1 MEKLDIERI
10 KSQLCISEEDFAKK
24 MGISMEEL
32 RSYCDGTAKP
42 SLELLMKMTMITRIF
57 PDQLFTGTRPTVDP
71 IEPQDTYKPSEI
83 TKNSLVE
90 YIEQGIAAFKEETLQ
105 EEIQKIQKCVNV
117 IRKPRISFA
126 GQSDTGKSTL
136 INALLGSEKMPAKW
150 TPTTSIVVYIK
161 HIDDKPSFIKENVW
175 ILGKKSDELWDDFR
189 LNDEKYCKEF
199 FIAGGDYSL
208 LEQYGTHQK
217 EKENAQRASAA
228 VAFIDSPLLKNCDI
242 LDLPGFAATAE
253 DDALHRFNTQQNVTD
268 ILLYLSRSNGFL
280 QDRDLDYLR
289 KCIRSLRPVEKR
301 GINDLEKLE
310 NLFIIAS
317 QAGAVNNGNVTELK
331 EILDGR
337 CKALCEGY
345 ALAVSSSKNKSD
357 SLLPFQSKQTSF
369 ENRSKLL
376 LPFRIEQIDSNIK
389 NESLLPFRTEQT
401 GYDYFE
407 EDFRKRFFTYEKD
420 IPSLCERFSSKITS
434 ISEKLPK
441 AIYKDF
447 CRELKKTVAES
458 SDIIQKRVDE
468 WNAML
473 NDKTR
478 YMDLAREIKQKEPAR
493 KIERAAE
500 MDKMVA
506 FIQNLEASSKQDIQ
520 SMYTETMETEH
531 LVGLMEERGVKNK
544 RSDKE
549 DFASAINEL
558 ISSQVQSILAEKSK
572 EYTASIDKYIEG
584 YTASFEKYSAGK
596 DVNIQ
601 FDVLNSFALGLASLG
616 VLGASAV
623 WLATSFTA
631 FSVSMLGI
639 LAGWGSVL
647 AVGGVI
653 GIAIAAVITGIISI
667 FKAFTWKQD
676 FAKTII
682 SVYEKEKYI
691 DRVFNEVEKY
701 WDDTVSSFKK
711 GSEKVEEDWQKRL
724 EEYES
729 IADEKNIPALEAK
742 IVEAK
747 RGLDFFTKMPLPDA
761 G

>member
-1 MEKLDIERI
+1 MKKLDIERI
-10 KSQLCISEEDFAKK
+10 KSHTGESEETFAEE
-24 MGISMEEL
+24 MEISVEEL
-32 RSYCDGTAKP
+32 RSYCDGTAQP
-42 SLELLMKMTMITRIF
+42 SGELLSKMCEYTGL
-57 PDQLFTGTRPTVDP
+57 PENELFIGQHAAKLAVA
-71 IEPQDTYKPSEI
+71 IKPQDTYKLSEI
-83 TKNSLVE
+83 TKNNLVE
-90 YIEQGIAAFKEETLQ
+90 YVEQGVAEFKEETLQ
-105 EEIQKIQKCVNV
+105 VEIQKIQKCVNA

-150 TPTTSIVVYIK
+150 TPTTSIIVYIK
-161 HIDDKPSFIKENVW
+161 HTDNRPSFIKENVW
-175 ILGKKSDELWDDFR
+175 ILGKKSDELWDDSR
-189 LNDEKYCKEF
+189 LNDEKYCREF

-242 LDLPGFAATAE
+242 LDLPGFAATVE

-268 ILLYLSRSNGFL
+268 ILLYLSRANGFL
-280 QDRDLDYLR
+280 QDRDLLYLR
-289 KCIRSLRPVEKR
+289 ECIRSLRPVEKA
-301 GINDLEKLE
+301 GKKDGNDLKKLG
-310 NLFIIAS
+310 NLFVIAS
-317 QAGAVNNGNVTELK
+317 QAGSVNKGNATELN
-331 EILDGR
+331 EIMNRR
-337 CKALCEGY
+337 CAALCAGY
-345 ALAVSSSKNKSD
+345 KLAASTPKNKS
-357 SLLPFQSKQTSF
+357 Q
-369 ENRSKLL
+369 
-376 LPFRIEQIDSNIK
+376 
-389 NESLLPFRTEQT
+389 SLLPFRTEQT

-407 EDFRKRFFTYEKD
+407 EDFRARFFTYEKD
-420 IPSLCERFSSKITS
+420 MLRLKKKFDLAITD

-447 CRELKKTVAES
+447 CRELRKTVAES
-458 SDIIQKRVDE
+458 SNIIQKRVAE
-468 WNAML
+468 WNDML
-473 NDKTR
+473 NNKIK
-478 YMDLAREIKQKEPAR
+478 YMDLVREIKQKEPAR
-493 KIERAAE
+493 KIERVAE
-500 MDKMVA
+500 MDKMIA
-506 FIQNLEASSKQDIQ
+506 FIQNLEASSKQDIH

-531 LVGLMEERGVKNK
+531 LVSLMEKRGLKNK
-544 RSDKE
+544 KSDKE
-549 DFASAINEL
+549 DFVSAINEL
-558 ISSQVQSILAEKSK
+558 ISSQVQRILAEKSK

-584 YTASFEKYSAGK
+584 YTASFEKYSVGK

-631 FSVSMLGI
+631 FSVSILGI

-742 IVEAK
+742 IAEAK

>member
-1 MEKLDIERI
+1 MKKLDIERI
-10 KSQLCISEEDFAKK
+10 KSHTGESEETFAEE
-24 MGISMEEL
+24 MEISVEEL
-32 RSYCDGTAKP
+32 RSYCDGTALPP
-42 SLELLMKMTMITRIF
+42 SELLSQMCEYTGL
-57 PDQLFTGTRPTVDP
+57 PEGELFIGKHAAKFAVA
-71 IEPQDTYKPSEI
+71 IKPQDTYKPSEI

-90 YIEQGIAAFKEETLQ
+90 YIKQGGAEFEEETLQ
-105 EEIQKIQKCVNV
+105 VEIQKIQKCVNA

-126 GQSDTGKSTL
+126 GQSDAGKSTL

-150 TPTTSIVVYIK
+150 TPTTSIIVYIK
-161 HIDDKPSFIKENVW
+161 HTDDKPSFIKENVW
-175 ILGKKSDELWDDFR
+175 ILGKKSDELWDDSR
-189 LNDEKYCKEF
+189 LNDEKYCREF

-253 DDALHRFNTQQNVTD
+253 DDALHCFNTQQNVTD
-268 ILLYLSRSNGFL
+268 ILLYLSQANSLLLG
-280 QDRDLDYLR
+280 DLDYLR
-289 KCIRSLRPVEKR
+289 ECIKSLRPVEKK
-301 GINDLEKLE
+301 GINNLEKLE

-317 QAGAVNNGNVTELK
+317 QAASVNNGNVPALNAKIME
-331 EILDGR
+331 R
-337 CKALCEGY
+337 CKALCDGY
-345 ALAVSSSKNKSD
+345 ALAASTSKNKS
-357 SLLPFQSKQTSF
+357 Q
-369 ENRSKLL
+369 
-376 LPFRIEQIDSNIK
+376 
-389 NESLLPFRTEQT
+389 SLLPFRTEQT

-407 EDFRKRFFTYEKD
+407 EDFKKRFFTYEKNMTR
-420 IPSLCERFSSKITS
+420 LCTVFNEKITS

-441 AIYKDF
+441 AIYNDF
-447 CRELKKTVAES
+447 CRELRKTVAES
-458 SDIIQKRVDE
+458 SDIIQKRVAE
-468 WNAML
+468 WNDLL
-473 NDKTR
+473 NNKIK

-493 KIERAAE
+493 KIERVAE
-500 MDKMVA
+500 MDKMIA

-531 LVGLMEERGVKNK
+531 LVNLMEERGVKNK
-544 RSDKE
+544 KSDKE
-549 DFASAINEL
+549 DFVSAINEL

-572 EYTASIDKYIEG
+572 EYTASVDKYIKE
-584 YTASFEKYSAGK
+584 YTLSFEKYSAGK

-601 FDVLNSFALGLASLG
+601 FDVSNSFALGLASLG
-616 VLGASAV
+616 VLGASAA
-623 WLATSFTA
+623 WLATYFTA
-631 FSVSMLGI
+631 FSVSILGI
-639 LAGWGSVL
+639 FAGWGSVL

-653 GIAIAAVITGIISI
+653 GIAIAAVIAGIISI